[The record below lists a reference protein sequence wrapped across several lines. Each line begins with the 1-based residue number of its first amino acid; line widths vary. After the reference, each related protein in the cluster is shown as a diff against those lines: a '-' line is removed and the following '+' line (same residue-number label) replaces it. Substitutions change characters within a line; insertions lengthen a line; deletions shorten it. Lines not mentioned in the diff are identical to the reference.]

1 MINFRDKKFTSN
13 FAWGF
18 PVHNATSMKK
28 YRQLCLTACLCT
40 AWPGFSQEQSDSIPT
55 QELQGVVVSDT
66 RFPLKREQSGK
77 TVIRLGPEELAAY
90 RGQTLATVLNQQSGF
105 EISGSRGRPG
115 EVLGVFARGGR
126 GRQVLVLLDGLRV
139 SDPSSASRE
148 YDLRLLPVAN
158 IASVEI
164 LKGASSVLYGANAA
178 TAVINI
184 KTKAPEQKPLSLSV
198 QGSMG
203 THNTPSDSRLDLG
216 RFSHFVNLG
225 GQQGNWDY
233 KAAFSHDYAN
243 GLSSLSTGLEE
254 DPYSNWSLD
263 LNVGHQM
270 SEKSRLGFFANKT
283 QMKTDF
289 DDSFSGKDALFEY
302 RTEQKRA
309 GLQWEWRDSLQ
320 QIQLIGAYTGYDSES
335 ISDFPGRFEG
345 HSLTADLTYKRE
357 LLQGLQGLAGLN
369 FIRDRAVL
377 ATPVDFTLADPYL
390 NLVWT
395 DPSGFNLNTGLR
407 LNIHSTYGTKG
418 VYQVNPSYAYR
429 FGKGYLKLMGTLA
442 TSYITPS
449 LSQLYGAFGANPDLN
464 PETNRTLEAGTELG
478 LDSGLR
484 FSLVYFDRLEEN
496 TVQFNNAEFVY
507 FNAPEAIGVRG
518 VEAEMRWNWH
528 PYSQISLNYTYTERE
543 GGNAI
548 RIPKHKLNLS
558 AWARLG
564 QRTRATARYSFTGKR
579 TDTDFSTFTP
589 VELGGFSLID
599 LRLDHTFVP
608 GRLSAFL
615 SIDNVLNTSYTE
627 VLGFATPGRNYLLGW
642 SLKL

>member
-18 PVHNATSMKK
+18 PVHNATLMKK
-28 YRQLCLTACLCT
+28 YWQLCLPAFLCAVWT
-40 AWPGFSQEQSDSIPT
+40 GFGQEQSDSIPT
-55 QELQGVVVSDT
+55 QELEEVVVSDS

-77 TVIRLGPEELAAY
+77 TVIRLGQEQLAAY
-90 RGQTLATVLNQQSGF
+90 QGYTLASVLNQQSGF

-148 YDLRLLPVAN
+148 YDLRLLPVSN

-184 KTKAPEQKPLSLSV
+184 KTKTPEQTPLSLSI

-203 THNTPSDSRLDLG
+203 THNTTTESRWDLG

-225 GQQGNWDY
+225 GQQGGWDY

-263 LNVGHQM
+263 VNVGHQM
-270 SEKSRLGFFANKT
+270 SEKSRLGVFANKS
-283 QMKTDF
+283 QMNTDF
-289 DDSFSGKDALFEY
+289 DDSFSGKDAPFKY

-309 GLQWEWRDSLQ
+309 GLQWEWKDSLQ

-345 HSLTADLTYKRE
+345 QSLAADLTYKRK
-357 LLQGLQGLAGLN
+357 LLQGLFGLAGLN
-369 FIRDRAVL
+369 YIRDQAVL
-377 ATPVDFTLADPYL
+377 ATPVDFTIVDPYL
-390 NLVWT
+390 NVVWT
-395 DPSGFNLNTGLR
+395 DPSGLNLNTGLR
-407 LNIHSTYGTKG
+407 LNVHSTYGTKG

-429 FGKGYLKLMGTLA
+429 FGKGYLKLMATLA

-449 LSQLYGAFGANPDLN
+449 LSQLYGAFGANPNLN
-464 PETNRTLEAGTELG
+464 PETNRTLEAGTELR

-507 FNAPEAIGVRG
+507 FNAAEAIGISG
-518 VEAEMRWNWH
+518 LEAEMQWKWH
-528 PYSQISLNYTYTERE
+528 PYSEISLNYTFTERE

-564 QRTRATARYSFTGKR
+564 KRTQATARYSFTGKR

-589 VELGGFSLID
+589 VELEAFSLVD
-599 LRLDHTFVP
+599 LRMDYSFKP
-608 GRLSAFL
+608 GRLSAFVG
-615 SIDNVLNTSYTE
+615 IDNVFNTQYTE
-627 VLGFATPGRNYLLGW
+627 VLGFTTPGRNVMLGW